1 MDNIIMRSVHH
12 LMLPDWYKIAT
23 SASNMQNI
31 VFGKWYIIGI
41 AGVFKKKTAISMGIV
56 YFDSFIFTIKYWN

>member
-12 LMLPDWYKIAT
+12 LLLPDWYKIAT

-31 VFGKWYIIGI
+31 VFGKWYTIGI
-41 AGVFKKKTAISMGIV
+41 AGVLKKTAISIGLV
-56 YFDSFIFTIKYWN
+56 RFDSFIFTIKYWN

>member
-41 AGVFKKKTAISMGIV
+41 AGVLKKKQQSVWA
-56 YFDSFIFTIKYWN
+56 